1 MKRRAVIERA
11 VGETRAAVY
20 RGRRLVELHL
30 DRWSNAAAPKIGE
43 RWTGQVVTVDN
54 SVAGAWVSLGE
65 GPDSLLQFKA
75 QGDLPRLTDGARIDV
90 EITKEAVAEKGPLIR
105 YAGEATNAKPGP
117 VERLTLE
124 QRLERRFP
132 GITFDEA
139 SVSTIDDATERV
151 VAVPGG
157 GSITIDRTQALI
169 AVDVD
174 KGAAEKL
181 VDLCYDAA
189 TVVMTQLRLRGLGGL
204 VIIDLPNLR
213 KPRQRSTVMK
223 RLEEMGEADPANV
236 RIAPFSRF
244 GVVEMTRGTDGPS
257 LDAKRLDRFGRE
269 NVETRALA
277 ALRRLEREGQASKGA
292 QLVLT
297 LPAAEWNWLESAP
310 FDWREAMT
318 ERLGAR
324 FTVEPG
330 ETMDVKADR

>member
-20 RGRRLVELHL
+20 EGRRLVELHL
-30 DRWSNAAAPKIGE
+30 DRWSAAGAPKLGE

-54 SVAGAWVSLGE
+54 SVAGAWVRLGE

-90 EITKEAVAEKGPLIR
+90 TITREAIAEKGPLIR
-105 YAGEATNAKPGP
+105 YAGEATHDAPSP
-117 VERLTLE
+117 VTRLSLE
-124 QRLERRFP
+124 DRLSARFH
-132 GITFDEA
+132 GIAFDEA
-139 SVSTIDDATERV
+139 SVSTVDDATERT

-157 GSITIDRTQALI
+157 GSVTIDRTQALI

-189 TVVMTQLRLRGLGGL
+189 TVIMTQLRLRGLGGL
-204 VIIDLPNLR
+204 VILDLPNLR
-213 KPRQRSTVMK
+213 KPRQRATVMK

-244 GVVEMTRGTDGPS
+244 GVVEMTRGQDGPS

-269 NVETRALA
+269 TVETRALA
-277 ALRRLEREGQASKGA
+277 ALRRLEREGAASKGA
-292 QLVLT
+292 QLELT
-297 LPAAEWNWLESAP
+297 VERDAWNWLEAAP
-310 FDWREAMT
+310 FDWRGAMT

-324 FTVEPG
+324 FTAQPG
-330 ETMDVKADR
+330 ERTDVKADR